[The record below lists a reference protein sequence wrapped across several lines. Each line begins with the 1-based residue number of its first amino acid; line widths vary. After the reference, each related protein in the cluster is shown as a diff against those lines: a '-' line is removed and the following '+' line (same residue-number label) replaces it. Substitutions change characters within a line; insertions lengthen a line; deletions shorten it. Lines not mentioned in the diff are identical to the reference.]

1 MISSPCPAR
10 EPIAIWF
17 AMVPVGVQMAAS
29 LPNRAATLSCS
40 WLMVGSSPKTSS
52 PTSASCM
59 ALRMPGPGRV
69 TVSLRRSMRSMRPH
83 MLNGAR
89 MARESKEARSRRFR
103 EIVRRLEKAM
113 PEAKIALEYQ
123 DELQLLV
130 SVMLSAQCTDAVV
143 NTVTPAL
150 FARYRTAADYARSTP
165 SRLGEQIRRVGL
177 WRAKS
182 KALHAAMTTIAQE
195 FGGKL
200 PRTREELC
208 QLPGVGW
215 KTAGVVVNHAFGT
228 PALPVD
234 THVGRVARRLGLSRQ
249 EDPRKVEDELASLLP
264 EKLWGRAHQLLIW
277 HGRRTCESRRP
288 HCSRCVVLQ
297 LCPRRGV
304 TESD

>member
-1 MISSPCPAR
+1 
-10 EPIAIWF
+10 
-17 AMVPVGVQMAAS
+17 
-29 LPNRAATLSCS
+29 
-40 WLMVGSSPKTSS
+40 
-52 PTSASCM
+52 
-59 ALRMPGPGRV
+59 
-69 TVSLRRSMRSMRPH
+69 

-249 EDPRKVEDELASLLP
+249 EDPRKVEDELAALLP